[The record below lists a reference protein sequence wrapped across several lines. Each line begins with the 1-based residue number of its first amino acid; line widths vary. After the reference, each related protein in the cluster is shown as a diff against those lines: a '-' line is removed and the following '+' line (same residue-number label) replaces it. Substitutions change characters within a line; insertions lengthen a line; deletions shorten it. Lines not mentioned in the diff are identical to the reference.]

1 MYFLNDDL
9 YRYFEQLRYRLIG
22 PLPSPSAREENKERQ
37 NVIFSTLENR
47 KFQSN
52 FFFESSRISKLVFS
66 VQF

>member
-22 PLPSPSAREENKERQ
+22 PLLSPSAREENKERQ
-37 NVIFSTLENR
+37 NVIFSTLESR

-52 FFFESSRISKLVFS
+52 FFFETSIISKLVFS